1 MEGDKILMSGREA
14 RRLQLL
20 GMAIEGK
27 LTLVTVAEKL
37 GLSYRQAK
45 RLKRRLVRDGP
56 RGLVHG
62 NRGRHPPN
70 RLEPE
75 LAQQIVRL
83 AQEKYALFND
93 SHLTEMLA
101 REEGIR
107 VGRETVRCLLRHAG
121 LVPKRKRKVRHHHR
135 RRPRKPQ
142 EGLMM
147 LWDGSPHAWFGTEQP
162 PCCLMAA
169 MDDATSRVLALRF
182 VTQES
187 GAGYLWLLNRVVRR
201 YGIPQS
207 VYQDRHG
214 ALRRNDDW
222 WSLEEQLA
230 GQRDPTQVGA
240 ALETLG
246 IQSIYAL
253 TPQAKGRIE
262 RLFNTLQD
270 RLIAEMDLKGIR
282 TLPEGNRFLANGF
295 LSRFN
300 RDFAVAPQRR
310 ERAYATVP
318 KQLDLS
324 RVISFRYRATVRND
338 NTVRLGGLI
347 IDIPP
352 GPGRR
357 SYAKAKVEVRQL
369 LDGSW
374 RVYYRDRII
383 ARHAPTS
390 LREPRKIKG
399 PRKKSLKG
407 VRETLW
413 IYLASKT

>member
-1 MEGDKILMSGREA
+1 MSGKEA

-20 GMAIEGK
+20 GLVTEGK
-27 LTLVTVAEKL
+27 LTLVSAAEKL

-45 RLKRRLVRDGP
+45 RVKRRLVRDGP

-62 NRGRHPPN
+62 NRGRPPAN
-70 RLEPE
+70 RVAPEVAERIVE
-75 LAQQIVRL
+75 LAR
-83 AQEKYALFND
+83 ERYALFND
-93 SHLTEMLA
+93 SHFTEVLA
-101 REEGIR
+101 SEHGIR
-107 VGRETVRCLLRHAG
+107 VGRETVRSLLRRAG
-121 LVPKRKRKVRHHHR
+121 LVPKRKRKPRRHHR
-135 RRPRKPQ
+135 RRPRKLQ

-147 LWDGSPHAWFGTEQP
+147 LWDGSPHAWFGKQHP

-187 GAGYLWLLNRVVRR
+187 GAGYLWLLNRVVRLL
-201 YGIPQS
+201 GIPQS
-207 VYQDRHG
+207 IYQDRHG
-214 ALRRNDDW
+214 ALCRNDDW

-230 GQRDPTQVGA
+230 GRRDPTQVGA
-240 ALETLG
+240 VLETLG
-246 IQSIYAL
+246 IQPIRAL

-270 RLIAEMDLKGIR
+270 RLVAELDLLGIH
-282 TLPEGNRFLANGF
+282 TIPEANRFVNNGF
-295 LSRFN
+295 LGRFN
-300 RDFAVAPQRR
+300 QRFAVPAQRT
-310 ERAYATVP
+310 ERAYAAVP
-318 KQLDLS
+318 AQLDLA
-324 RVISFRYRATVRND
+324 RAISFGYRATVRND
-338 NTVRLGGLI
+338 NTVTLGGLV

-374 RVYYRDRII
+374 RVYYRDRLI
-383 ARHAPTS
+383 ARHGATP
-390 LREPRKIKG
+390 LREPRRIKG
-399 PRKKSLKG
+399 PQKKSLKG

-413 IYLASKT
+413 IYLASKA

>member
-1 MEGDKILMSGREA
+1 MNGKEA

-20 GMAIEGK
+20 GMVTEGK
-27 LTLVTVAEKL
+27 LTLMSAAEKL

-45 RLKRRLVRDGP
+45 RLRQRLERDGP
-56 RGLVHG
+56 RGLVHR
-62 NRGRHPPN
+62 NRGRSPAN
-70 RLEPE
+70 RLAPE
-75 LAQQIVRL
+75 LAAQIVRL
-83 AQEKYALFND
+83 SREKYALFND
-93 SHLTEMLA
+93 SHFTEVLA
-101 REEGIR
+101 GEHGIR
-107 VGRETVRCLLRHAG
+107 VGRETVRSLLRGAG
-121 LVPKRKRKVRHHHR
+121 LVPKRKRKPRRHHR

-147 LWDGSPHAWFGTEQP
+147 QWDGSPHAWFGADEP

-201 YGIPQS
+201 YGIPHS

-214 ALRRNDDW
+214 ALCRNDDW

-230 GQRDPTQVGA
+230 GRRDPTQVGA
-240 ALETLG
+240 VLEALG
-246 IQSIYAL
+246 IQPIRAL

-270 RLIAEMDLKGIR
+270 RLVAELDLLGIR
-282 TLPEGNRFLANGF
+282 AIPAANRFLSNGF

-300 RDFAVAPQRR
+300 RHFAVPAQRA
-310 ERAYATVP
+310 ERAYAAVP
-318 KQLDLS
+318 EQLDLA
-324 RVISFRYRATVRND
+324 RAISFGYRATVRND
-338 NTVRLGGLI
+338 NTVSLGGLV

-357 SYAKAKVEVRQL
+357 TYAKAKVEVRQL

-374 RVYYRDRII
+374 RIYYRDRII
-383 ARHAPTS
+383 ARHGRTP
-390 LREPRKIKG
+390 LCEPRKIKG
-399 PRKKSLKG
+399 PQKTSLKG

-413 IYLASKT
+413 IYLASKA